1 MVFSP
6 CRGFGFSTNSIE
18 GLFWPD
24 GFLPILMKR
33 DIYIYKPHGLSSLSM
48 HGHKPFIP
56 LSASTTTLSP
66 PGCGDWSRVFYILT
80 AKKLIFRG
88 SYDKLFIIKI
98 LPTSCCKAT
107 TVNGIPILF
116 EKLKHSR
123 HSRNFVKIFRR
134 KCCENLWFY
143 ICLNFRKF
151 LLMLFRS
158 RPKYSM

>member
-33 DIYIYKPHGLSSLSM
+33 DIYIYSSLSM
-48 HGHKPFIP
+48 HRHKPFIP

-66 PGCGDWSRVFYILT
+66 PGCGDWSRVFLYFDC
-80 AKKLIFRG
+80 KKLIFRG

-123 HSRNFVKIFRR
+123 HSRIFVKIFRR